1 VIPQTLSA
9 SYSTKLAGFII
20 INNNME
26 TDQNKEAVKEA
37 TKKCP
42 FCAEEIK
49 VEAIKCKHC
58 GAIVDAKVRKL
69 EDKKQNKPKEG
80 LFLQGMNLGCAIIL
94 IVVITIIIFSVIAIS
109 LSASH

>member
-1 VIPQTLSA
+1 VGFCD
-9 SYSTKLAGFII
+9 STNSLKPATQLVGFII

-26 TDQNKEAVKEA
+26 TDQNNEVVKEV

-49 VEAIKCKHC
+49 AEAIKCKHC

-80 LFLQGMNLGCAIIL
+80 LFLQGMNLGCGIIM
-94 IVVITIIIFSVIAIS
+94 VIIIVIIVIVIIAVS
-109 LSASH
+109 MPH